1 MSSSSMN
8 TAGAHNSVQAKENEH
23 LSPSLT
29 SLLLAYYDLAAAAG
43 EGSAVCAGE
52 GTADDDDDMPPELI
66 DVTDEEVKALQ
77 EEQLKAM
84 QDGMPQLC
92 DAPKDDAMPKL
103 CDAQD
108 DEESLFVPR
117 TSIAENS
124 SADVAGVEGAVAGVE
139 GTAAIEV
146 AGADENTAPT
156 YLNDTDAESD
166 WDDAI
171 HGGMRILSKGK
182 APANPLLPLGASVAG
197 NVNIPF
203 SARAGAFNLAA
214 AGNAANL
221 SLASAASLPLL
232 TTAVASVVPNSLFS
246 VAVASA
252 AARDPIPLLA
262 ALAPPMPAF
271 FVHSATPQPQP
282 VRRKRGSQK

>member
-1 MSSSSMN
+1 MN
-8 TAGAHNSVQAKENEH
+8 TADAQPMETQAKENEP

-29 SLLLAYYDLAAAAG
+29 SLLLAYYNFAAAAG
-43 EGSAVCAGE
+43 PGAAASAGE

-84 QDGMPQLC
+84 QDGMLQLC
-92 DAPKDDAMPKL
+92 DTPKDDAMPKL
-103 CDAQD
+103 CDAQE

-117 TSIAENS
+117 TSDIESASANAEAAAPHAN
-124 SADVAGVEGAVAGVE
+124 VES
-139 GTAAIEV
+139 

-182 APANPLLPLGASVAG
+182 APANPLIPLGASVAG
-197 NVNIPF
+197 SANIPL
-203 SARAGAFNLAA
+203 SAGASSIAA
-214 AGNAANL
+214 AGNAASL
-221 SLASAASLPLL
+221 PLASAASLPLL
-232 TTAVASVVPNSLFS
+232 TSAVASVVPDSLFS
-246 VAVASA
+246 IAVASA

>member
-8 TAGAHNSVQAKENEH
+8 TADAQPMETHAKKNEP

-29 SLLLAYYDLAAAAG
+29 SLLLAYYDLAAAAC
-43 EGSAVCAGE
+43 GSASEGPAGDE
-52 GTADDDDDMPPELI
+52 DDDMPPELI
-66 DVTDEEVKALQ
+66 DVSDEEVKALQ

-84 QDGMPQLC
+84 QDGMPQLS

-103 CDAQD
+103 CDAQE
-108 DEESLFVPR
+108 DEESLFAPR

-124 SADVAGVEGAVAGVE
+124 YVYTEGTVAGAE
-139 GTAAIEV
+139 GTAAI
-146 AGADENTAPT
+146 ANGADENTAPT

-171 HGGMRILSKGK
+171 HGGMRILSKGE

-197 NVNIPF
+197 NVNIP
-203 SARAGAFNLAA
+203 
-214 AGNAANL
+214 L
-221 SLASAASLPLL
+221 SASAANLPLL

-271 FVHSATPQPQP
+271 FVHSATPQAAP

>member
-1 MSSSSMN
+1 MN
-8 TAGAHNSVQAKENEH
+8 TADAQPMETQAKENEP

-43 EGSAVCAGE
+43 GSASE

-84 QDGMPQLC
+84 QDGMSQLC

-103 CDAQD
+103 CDAQE

-117 TSIAENS
+117 DIEAAV
-124 SADVAGVEGAVAGVE
+124 ADVEGIVAGVE
-139 GTAAIEV
+139 GTAAIEA

-171 HGGMRILSKGK
+171 HGGMRIISKGK
-182 APANPLLPLGASVAG
+182 APANPLNPLGASVAG
-197 NVNIPF
+197 NVNIPL
-203 SARAGAFNLAA
+203 SAGASNLAA
-214 AGNAANL
+214 AGNAA
-221 SLASAASLPLL
+221 SLPLF

-271 FVHSATPQPQP
+271 FVHSATPQAAS

>member
-1 MSSSSMN
+1 MSSSSMT
-8 TAGAHNSVQAKENEH
+8 TADAQLMETHAKENEP

-43 EGSAVCAGE
+43 GSASEGPAG
-52 GTADDDDDMPPELI
+52 DDDEDMPPELI

-84 QDGMPQLC
+84 QDGMPRVC
-92 DAPKDDAMPKL
+92 DAPEDDAMPKL
-103 CDAQD
+103 CDAQE
-108 DEESLFVPR
+108 DEESLFAPR
-117 TSIAENS
+117 ASDIKSASANAEAAAN
-124 SADVAGVEGAVAGVE
+124 VES
-139 GTAAIEV
+139 

-182 APANPLLPLGASVAG
+182 APANPLIPLGASVAA
-197 NVNIPF
+197 NVNIPL
-203 SARAGAFNLAA
+203 SAGASNLAA
-214 AGNAANL
+214 AGNANL
-221 SLASAASLPLL
+221 PLASAVSLPLL

-271 FVHSATPQPQP
+271 FVHSATPQAAP

>member
-8 TAGAHNSVQAKENEH
+8 TADAQPMETQAKENEP

-43 EGSAVCAGE
+43 GSASQ
-52 GTADDDDDMPPELI
+52 GTADDEDDDMPPELI

-84 QDGMPQLC
+84 QDGMLQLC

-103 CDAQD
+103 CDAQE

-117 TSIAENS
+117 TSDIESASANAEAAAPHAN
-124 SADVAGVEGAVAGVE
+124 VES
-139 GTAAIEV
+139 

-182 APANPLLPLGASVAG
+182 APGNPLIPLGASVAG
-197 NVNIPF
+197 NVNTPL
-203 SARAGAFNLAA
+203 SAGAFN
-214 AGNAANL
+214 AGN
-221 SLASAASLPLL
+221 AASLPLF

-252 AARDPIPLLA
+252 AARNPIPLLA

-271 FVHSATPQPQP
+271 FVHSATPQEAP

>member
-1 MSSSSMN
+1 MSSSLMN
-8 TAGAHNSVQAKENEH
+8 IADAQPMETQAKENET

-29 SLLLAYYDLAAAAG
+29 SLLLAYYDLAAASG
-43 EGSAVCAGE
+43 GSASE
-52 GTADDDDDMPPELI
+52 GPADDEDDDMPPELI

-77 EEQLKAM
+77 DERLKAM
-84 QDGMPQLC
+84 EDGMPRVC
-92 DAPKDDAMPKL
+92 DALKDDEPSKI
-103 CDAQD
+103 CDAQE

-117 TSIAENS
+117 TSITENS
-124 SADVAGVEGAVAGVE
+124 SVNIEGTAAGVE
-139 GTAAIEV
+139 GTAAI
-146 AGADENTAPT
+146 ANGADENTAPT

-182 APANPLLPLGASVAG
+182 APANPLIPLGASASVAG

-203 SARAGAFNLAA
+203 SAGASN
-214 AGNAANL
+214 AGNANL
-221 SLASAASLPLL
+221 PLSASAASLPLL

>member
-1 MSSSSMN
+1 MRYASAYFSLF
-8 TAGAHNSVQAKENEH
+8 TLAHHSLQP

-43 EGSAVCAGE
+43 GSASEGPAGDE
-52 GTADDDDDMPPELI
+52 DDDMPPELI

-92 DAPKDDAMPKL
+92 DAPKDDAMQKL
-103 CDAQD
+103 CDAQE

-117 TSIAENS
+117 ARDIKSASANAEAAAN
-124 SADVAGVEGAVAGVE
+124 VESY
-139 GTAAIEV
+139 
-146 AGADENTAPT
+146 GADENTAPT

-197 NVNIPF
+197 NVNIPL
-203 SARAGAFNLAA
+203 SAGASNIAA

-221 SLASAASLPLL
+221 PLATAVSLPLL